1 MSGEP
6 FTFGIPLIARASA
19 ADWGLVRALLALTL
33 ASVAAQ
39 TAAGVRVVVAG
50 HDEPD
55 LDEPELDEP
64 DLEIPFTFL
73 RADWD
78 PDEGR
83 AANLDSG
90 RKKSLIAAHVLAR
103 GGGLLML
110 LDADDWVDVDTVARA
125 RAAIRPDDVGGV
137 IERGYATD
145 PRNLRALTLPDATY
159 FDRGFDQLCG
169 SSTIAR
175 LDSGAATAI
184 RRDPTAILHEHY
196 QWAEVCRAHGVSWA
210 SLPLAGAYVVNTGAS
225 HSERHGAFAPWR
237 ADFNRGVARD
247 GFALDDAFLARFGL
261 SLAALRR
268 LRVRLGCDHT

>member
-1 MSGEP
+1 MSAEP

-19 ADWGLVRALLALTL
+19 PDWELVRALLALTL

-39 TAAGVRVVVAG
+39 TAGDARVVVAG
-50 HDEPD
+50 HDH
-55 LDEPELDEP
+55 PELDHP
-64 DLEIPFTFL
+64 GLDAPFTFL

-78 PDEGR
+78 ADEGR

-90 RKKSLIAAHVLAR
+90 RKKSLIAAHVSAR

-110 LDADDWVDVDTVARA
+110 LDADDWVDVDAVARA
-125 RAAIRPDDVGGV
+125 RAMIHPADVGGV
-137 IERGYATD
+137 IERGHAIDVRTA
-145 PRNLRALTLPDATY
+145 RALALPDPTY
-159 FDRGFDQLCG
+159 FAKGFDQLCG

-175 LDSGAATAI
+175 LDPGAPTAI
-184 RRDPTAILHEHY
+184 RRDPYAILHEHY
-196 QWAEVCRAHGVSWA
+196 QWAELCRAHDVSWV

-247 GFALDDAFLARFGL
+247 GFALDDAVLARFGL
-261 SLAALRR
+261 SLDALHP
-268 LRVRLGCDHT
+268 LRARLGCAHT

>member
-1 MSGEP
+1 MAEEP

-19 ADWGLVRALLALTL
+19 SDWGLVRALLALTL
-33 ASVAAQ
+33 ASVGAQ
-39 TAAGVRVVVAG
+39 TAGDARVVVAG
-50 HDEPD
+50 HDDPD
-55 LDEPELDEP
+55 LDAR
-64 DLEIPFTFL
+64 FTFL

-90 RKKSLIAAHVLAR
+90 RKKGLNAAHVLAR

-110 LDADDWVDVDTVARA
+110 LDADDWVDVNTVARA
-125 RAAIRPDDVGGV
+125 RTAIRPDDVGGV

-145 PRNLRALTLPDATY
+145 PRGLRALALPDPTY
-159 FDRGFDQLCG
+159 FDKGFDKLCG

-175 LDSGAATAI
+175 LDPRAATAI
-184 RRDPTAILHEHY
+184 RRGPTAILHEHY

-210 SLPLAGAYVVNTGAS
+210 SLPLSGNYVVNTGAS
-225 HSERHGAFAPWR
+225 HSERHGAFVPWR

-247 GFALDDAFLARFGL
+247 GFTVDDAFLARFGL
-261 SLAALRR
+261 SLAALRP
-268 LRVRLGCDHT
+268 LRARLGRDQT